1 MHALTIYDQGDIVS
15 TPIDPYNRTTPESF
29 NPSIAHDEITPSK
42 SADDVVTP
50 ASFEPTRVAYGDS
63 DALAWERA
71 FEVGDNLAAPQLK
84 ELSFDDDIPAS
95 DPGLHNPSTLTSE
108 KTEVEPNSADTAPNE
123 ARSAHILTDAKPLAA
138 GATFASAY
146 SATGV
151 TELPHEEPVVENDM
165 TDANPEPPVRESAF
179 SAAGAISSPEDRS
192 DWTSEPEVPHL
203 TDLPDEPAS
212 RVWAHIGS
220 IFATLLL
227 VPIVWYLISDSGIRL
242 NLVENNPWDTGHVSI
257 TALIEFLGG
266 MIALFVL
273 WLMARAS
280 SLGAQIWGALLTL
293 AGLTALIVPTLGQRV
308 ISTLDQK
315 IGSFNAF
322 TGNIVHHLNFDL
334 GSGRIA
340 IFGFVLFL
348 TGMMIHRAR
357 KSSER
362 RAVAKTVR
370 EQILGS

>member
-1 MHALTIYDQGDIVS
+1 MS
-15 TPIDPYNRTTPESF
+15 TPTDPYNSETPESLST
-29 NPSIAHDEITPSK
+29 PIAHDETSENG
-42 SADDVVTP
+42 SADNVVTP
-50 ASFEPTRVAYGDS
+50 ELSEPARVAYGDS
-63 DALAWERA
+63 DALAWDSA
-71 FEVGDNLAAPQLK
+71 FEVEDNLATPQLK
-84 ELSFDDDIPAS
+84 ELSFDDDIPTG
-95 DPGLHNPSTLTSE
+95 DPGFRDPQIAAEENAAVDP
-108 KTEVEPNSADTAPNE
+108 VDTTPNE
-123 ARSAHILTDAKPLAA
+123 ARSAHILTDAEPLAE

-151 TELPHEEPVVENDM
+151 TELPSEEPTVEDDM
-165 TDANPEPPVRESAF
+165 PNADPEPPVRESVF
-179 SAAGAISSPEDRS
+179 PAAGTLSSPEAHS
-192 DWTSEPEVPHL
+192 EWTAEPEAPRL
-203 TDLPDEPAS
+203 SDLPDEPKT

-257 TALIEFLGG
+257 AALIEFLGG

-293 AGLTALIVPTLGQRV
+293 AGLTALIVPALGHRV
-308 ISTLDQK
+308 ISALDHK

-322 TGNIVHHLNFDL
+322 TGNIVHHLDLDL

-340 IFGFVLFL
+340 LFGFILFL
-348 TGMMIHRAR
+348 TGVMIHLGR

-370 EQILGS
+370 EQVLGN